1 MPNSFS
7 STRVSFIYWDVLRRQ
22 VNRYCPSL
30 YPRAECISSNYSAE
44 RLVHIKQ
51 PMLVGINSIRQSL
64 NRIGIKLPEDIADI
78 IMYSETPRKTCEKFR
93 KQIARKG
100 ITCEEK
106 GDILFKAIVAVHE
119 QRIKEDNING
129 KSFTSINPFLQF
141 LFLPAEII
149 GFDNVKEDYDF
160 IKEAAEILGLRPSDF
175 YVEQAYKLGRE
186 AFYEEYAIYP
196 PYMDT
201 VERAI
206 FCFQSANPAIAES
219 IESDKALRAR
229 IVKNVLVYQ

>member
-7 STRVSFIYWDVLRRQ
+7 STRVSSIYWDVLRRQ

-30 YPRAECISSNYSAE
+30 YPRAEGISSNYSAE

-78 IMYSETPRKTCEKFR
+78 IMYSETPCKTCEKFR

-106 GDILFKAIVAVHE
+106 GDILLLCSDGLSNYVDDLEMFKILSKHSSGEAADKLIDTANAH
-119 QRIKEDNING
+119 G
-129 KSFTSINPFLQF
+129 
-141 LFLPAEII
+141 
-149 GFDNVKEDYDF
+149 GGDNVTAVT
-160 IKEAAEILGLRPSDF
+160 I
-175 YVEQAYKLGRE
+175 
-186 AFYEEYAIYP
+186 
-196 PYMDT
+196 
-201 VERAI
+201 
-206 FCFQSANPAIAES
+206 CC
-219 IESDKALRAR
+219 
-229 IVKNVLVYQ
+229 